1 MTRVQVLVPEEER
14 EAFRREARKEGRSLS
29 AWLREA
35 GRARLASTKT
45 KHMSLEELNAFFAA
59 SDVREQGREP
69 DWEDHLKVIEASI
82 RSGATDT

>member
-14 EAFRREARKEGRSLS
+14 EAFRREAQKEGRSLS

-35 GRARLASTKT
+35 GRAKLASTKT
-45 KHMSLEELNAFFAA
+45 KRMSLEELKAFFAA
-59 SDVREQGREP
+59 SDAREQGREP
-69 DWEDHLKVIEASI
+69 DWEDHLKVIEASM